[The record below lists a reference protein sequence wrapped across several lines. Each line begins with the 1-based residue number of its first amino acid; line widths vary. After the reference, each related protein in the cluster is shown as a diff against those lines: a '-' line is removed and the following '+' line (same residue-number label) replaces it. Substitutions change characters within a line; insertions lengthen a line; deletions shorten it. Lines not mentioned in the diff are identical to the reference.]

1 MIDTKDSTQ
10 EIKKAQD
17 STLGALKVLPKLHL
31 IGDEPHEY
39 SPEQAQEFLDTV
51 FHVKPADGAHRLVYT
66 SPNNNPGMPAPGGVD
81 ALVNKVMRRTTK
93 ARAVLCVSRTGTG

>member
-51 FHVKPADGAHRLVYT
+51 FHVLTITRGCQRPVEL
-66 SPNNNPGMPAPGGVD
+66 
-81 ALVNKVMRRTTK
+81 MRWSTK
-93 ARAVLCVSRTGTG
+93 